1 MIIYVRTNT
10 SYTTQHN
17 TLKLTHSQNTDEY
30 DPSGSYIVRQSE
42 DLLSYGTRLDNVTDY
57 RKRYESYHKDPDLR
71 ALRAAA
77 PLIAA
82 WDDHEFANDA
92 FQFGAGNH
100 DDTLDGPWNPRKEAA
115 ARAFEEWM
123 PIRTTR
129 TTRRRLDHEDDV
141 MYAINRTF
149 DFGTLARL
157 TMVESR
163 VTARTNPYTE
173 DFSWGQDLDVIG
185 QILDSHPG
193 ANESVENWD
202 QSCRQSIDTYAA
214 STRAHASQLNRS
226 ILGESQLEWL
236 SEKIEKGSQTWQIVG
251 QQQVLQPCALPNYT
265 LMMSEGNE
273 WKEALENATSKNL
286 ADNPTLLI
294 HSPLKKYDD
303 TRGSPHTISPY
314 ERRKY
319 LQYLAAGEY
328 GVVLNFD
335 GWNGYV
341 AERDRF
347 VEALRSTNKDRILVR
362 TSFVLQI
369 VSFHLLL
376 HKEYVNY

>member
-42 DLLSYGTRLDNVTDY
+42 DLLSYGTRLDTVTDY

-202 QSCRQSIDTYAA
+202 QSCRQSIDTYVWVRECHSYITAK
-214 STRAHASQLNRS
+214 TLYTHAQIRS
-226 ILGESQLEWL
+226 IDSSTCISTES
-236 SEKIEKGSQTWQIVG
+236 
-251 QQQVLQPCALPNYT
+251 
-265 LMMSEGNE
+265 
-273 WKEALENATSKNL
+273 
-286 ADNPTLLI
+286 
-294 HSPLKKYDD
+294 KYF
-303 TRGSPHTISPY
+303 G
-314 ERRKY
+314 
-319 LQYLAAGEY
+319 
-328 GVVLNFD
+328 
-335 GWNGYV
+335 
-341 AERDRF
+341 
-347 VEALRSTNKDRILVR
+347 
-362 TSFVLQI
+362 
-369 VSFHLLL
+369 
-376 HKEYVNY
+376 